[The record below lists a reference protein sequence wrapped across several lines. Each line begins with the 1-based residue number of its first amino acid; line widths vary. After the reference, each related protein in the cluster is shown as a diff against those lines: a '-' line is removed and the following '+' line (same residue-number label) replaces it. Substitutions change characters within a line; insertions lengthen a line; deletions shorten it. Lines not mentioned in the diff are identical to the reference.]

1 MEYSPT
7 LAVATA
13 AFEII
18 AAAWAFTLAKGK
30 TSDGARRRGLPSDLR
45 AIARTTGTILALLAG
60 YQLTEVAICANV
72 GAAGFLPRLAFL
84 VVTWLPALGL
94 LLVTQI
100 HRPKSRL
107 LNVSALTMLA
117 GAVGIVAWIVLDRS
131 FATASV
137 CNAVFARYA
146 HVHPR
151 FQLYAGYYWL
161 GLLGMAALS
170 AYGAYISTDPHRRR
184 WLSHVHVGTLG
195 FVVPSIVT
203 SLFVPTA
210 RSALPSVMCHFA
222 LIFAVLLVRMLWIL
236 RTGLEGERSKADSMQ
251 PGSQEA

>member
-1 MEYSPT
+1 MEYSPV

-18 AAAWAFTLAKGK
+18 VAGWAFTLSKAKRLA
-30 TSDGARRRGLPSDLR
+30 SRGGR
-45 AIARTTGTILALLAG
+45 AGDRTIARTTGVILLLLAG
-60 YQLTEVAICANV
+60 YQLTEVAICADA
-72 GAAGFLPRLAFL
+72 GAAGFLPRFAFII
-84 VVTWLPALGL
+84 VTWLPALGL
-94 LLVTQI
+94 LLI
-100 HRPKSRL
+100 ALLHRPRSRSL
-107 LNVSALTMLA
+107 FACAIAMLTISA
-117 GAVGIVAWIVLDRS
+117 GIVAWIALDRS

-146 HVHPR
+146 HAHPR

-170 AYGAYISTDPHRRR
+170 AYGALKSGDPHRRR
-184 WLSHVHVGTLG
+184 LLSHVHVGTIG
-195 FVVPSIVT
+195 FVIPSIVT
-203 SLFVPTA
+203 SLFVPAA

-222 LIFAVLLVRMLWIL
+222 LILAVLLVRMLWVL
-236 RTGLEGERSKADSMQ
+236 RTGLEGERLEADSMQ